1 MTTGRPYL
9 YADPDDEPRHVH
21 TGCQFCQNQE
31 PERIDRKAGIAYWFC
46 GAWKV
51 ITITPD
57 PTPEEMRAQFNEP
70 TAHWSSKEHEI
81 TCRRCG
87 KVFTGKTG
95 HYCLDCYQ
103 ELVEMGHMGARGA
116 PLKVTPEMEREM
128 VRLRRRK
135 WTLDKIAVWYGVSR
149 CTVQTH
155 LKRAT

>member
-9 YADPDDEPRHVH
+9 YDDPDDGPRHVH
-21 TGCQFCQNQE
+21 TGCPYCAGKPDSIE
-31 PERIDRKAGIAYWFC
+31 AGIAYWDLF
-46 GAWKV
+46 GNWKQV
-51 ITITPD
+51 DFTPD
-57 PTPEEMRAQFNEP
+57 PTPEEMRARFNEP
-70 TAHWSSKEHEI
+70 TAHWSSNEHEI

-95 HYCLDCYQ
+95 HYCLDCYR
-103 ELVEMGHMGARGA
+103 ELVEMGHMGARGT
-116 PLKVTPEMEREM
+116 PLKVTPEMEKGM

-135 WTLDKIAVWYGVSR
+135 WTLDKIAALYGVSR